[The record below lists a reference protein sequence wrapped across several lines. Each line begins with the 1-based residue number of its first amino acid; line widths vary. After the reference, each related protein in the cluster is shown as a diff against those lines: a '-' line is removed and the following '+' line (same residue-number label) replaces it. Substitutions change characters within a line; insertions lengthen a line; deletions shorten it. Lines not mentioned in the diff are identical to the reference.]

1 MNRGRSCPFFCVV
14 CFIVGASLTRW
25 QQFSV
30 ALSPGKEE
38 GIGLLLEPEEDALVV
53 HHAEAPRLPTASV
66 LYGLASCSRQDWQ
79 NMVQGQLETWASD
92 LPRESLIIVGGVHDD
107 FHQGLAP
114 QARMPCKDNADSM
127 PCKEASILYMAVD
140 RAQMLNSRWLFIG
153 QDDKY
158 VFTDDLADILNQYD
172 PDEPQIFARL
182 GCGRSWE
189 HGHPGKARPARAH
202 QPPFSC
208 QAVWE
213 NGGICGGPGYVVSRA
228 ALQRLRSENQ
238 SLASFLEEF
247 QRSANT
253 TRLGASDI
261 FASCFF
267 FSRNIAIKQWSS
279 EYTCLD
285 ISGNFDTGEEVVADF
300 EQTTQSWHK
309 KKPSALHVRVPK
321 RLVPTAMRA
330 VRALYK

>member
-1 MNRGRSCPFFCVV
+1 MHGSFLFPPPQSVGKPNDTFCVPQV
-14 CFIVGASLTRW
+14 HRCTLSLDSKTFSWGGAAVG
-25 QQFSV
+25 
-30 ALSPGKEE
+30 
-38 GIGLLLEPEEDALVV
+38 
-53 HHAEAPRLPTASV
+53 
-66 LYGLASCSRQDWQ
+66 
-79 NMVQGQLETWASD
+79 NETWCI
-92 LPRESLIIVGGVHDD
+92 PHD
-107 FHQGLAP
+107 AP
-114 QARMPCKDNADSM
+114 C
-127 PCKEASILYMAVD
+127 
-140 RAQMLNSRWLFIG
+140 F
-153 QDDKY
+153 
-158 VFTDDLADILNQYD
+158 
-172 PDEPQIFARL
+172 PQ
-182 GCGRSWE
+182 E
-189 HGHPGKARPARAH
+189 HGHPGKARPAGAH

-213 NGGICGGPGYVVSRA
+213 NGGICGGSGYVVSRA

-253 TRLGASDI
+253 TRSGASDI

-309 KKPSALHVRVPK
+309 KKPSALHVMVPK